1 MNRTLKLIAGA
12 VLVLAGATAQAQQW
26 PNKPVQMVNP
36 FAPGGGVDAFG
47 RPLSI
52 YLSKTTGQQFIVENL
67 AGAGGTIGAANA
79 AKRPGDGY
87 NFFLGAVHHT
97 IAESLY
103 TKLPYSLER
112 DFVPITVLAYVP
124 NVVVVHPKHADRLKS
139 IKDLIA
145 YAKANPGKLN
155 YGSAGNGTTH
165 HLAGELFK
173 TMTGVDLTHIPYKG
187 AGPMMQDL
195 LAGQVDMAF
204 DGMSTSAPQIKA
216 GKLNYGSAGNGTT
229 HHLAGELFKTMAGVN
244 LTHIPYG
251 GAGPMMKDLIGGQVD
266 MAFDGMSTSAPQI
279 KAGRLKALAV
289 TTTNRSFVDPSVP
302 TMQEAGV
309 PGYIVTTWYALWAPK
324 GTQKDALD
332 RMYQETVKA
341 MRSPELKNVWEA
353 QGATAGGESPA
364 EFEKLIHS
372 EIAKWAK
379 VVKDA
384 GAKVDN

>member
-1 MNRTLKLIAGA
+1 MNRTFKLIAGT
-12 VLVLAGATAQAQQW
+12 LLAAALASAGVTVQAQQW
-26 PNKPVQMVNP
+26 PTKPVTMVNP

-47 RPLSI
+47 RPLSV
-52 YLSKTTGQQFIVENL
+52 YLSKTLGQQFIVENL
-67 AGAGGTIGAANA
+67 AGAGGTVGAANA
-79 AKRPGDGY
+79 ARRPGDGY

-124 NVVVVHPKHADRLKS
+124 NVVVIHPKHADKFKNL
-139 IKDLIA
+139 KDLIA
-145 YAKANPGKLN
+145 FAKANPGKLN

-187 AGPMMQDL
+187 AGPMMQDP

-216 GKLNYGSAGNGTT
+216 GKL
-229 HHLAGELFKTMAGVN
+229 
-244 LTHIPYG
+244 
-251 GAGPMMKDLIGGQVD
+251 
-266 MAFDGMSTSAPQI
+266 
-279 KAGRLKALAV
+279 KALAV
-289 TTTNRSFVDPSVP
+289 TTAQRSFVDQSVP
-302 TMQEAGV
+302 TMQEAGL
-309 PGYIVTTWYALWAPK
+309 PGYIVTTWYALWATK
-324 GTQKDALD
+324 GTSKEVVD

-341 MRSPELKNVWEA
+341 MRSPELKGVWEA
-353 QGATAGGESPA
+353 QGATAGGEPPA

-384 GAKVDN
+384 GAKIDN

>member
-1 MNRTLKLIAGA
+1 MKNILKLSLACA
-12 VLVLAGATAQAQQW
+12 LALAGSVQAQSW
-26 PNKPVQMVNP
+26 PSKPVTLVNP

-47 RPLSI
+47 RPLSVI
-52 YLSKTTGQQFIVENL
+52 LSKNLGQQFIVENM
-67 AGAGGTIGAANA
+67 AGAGGTVGATSA
-79 AKRPGDGY
+79 AKRHADGY

-103 TKLPYSLER
+103 TKLPYSLEK

-124 NVVVVHPKHADRLKS
+124 NVVVVHPKHTNLNS

-145 YAKANPGKLN
+145 FAKANP
-155 YGSAGNGTTH
+155 
-165 HLAGELFK
+165 
-173 TMTGVDLTHIPYKG
+173 
-187 AGPMMQDL
+187 
-195 LAGQVDMAF
+195 
-204 DGMSTSAPQIKA
+204 

-279 KAGRLKALAV
+279 KGGRLKALAV
-289 TTTNRSFVDPSVP
+289 TTTKRSFVDPSVP
-302 TMQEAGV
+302 TMQEAGL
-309 PGYIVTTWYALWAPK
+309 PGYVVTTWYALWAPR
-324 GTQKDALD
+324 GTPKEALD
-332 RMYQETVKA
+332 RMHQETLKA
-341 MRSPELKNVWEA
+341 MQSEELKKVWEA
-353 QGATAGGESPA
+353 QGATAGGESPE
-364 EFEKLIHS
+364 EFAKLIHS

>member
-1 MNRTLKLIAGA
+1 MNRPLHLIVHAAAG
-12 VLVLAGATAQAQQW
+12 VLLALCGLVAHAQQW
-26 PNKPVQMVNP
+26 PTKPVTMVNP

-47 RPLSI
+47 RPLSVV
-52 YLSKTTGQQFIVENL
+52 LSKNLGQQFIVENL

-79 AKRPGDGY
+79 ARRAGDGY

-124 NVVVVHPKHADRLKS
+124 NVVVVHPKHANTLKS
-139 IKDLIA
+139 LKDLIA

-173 TMTGVDLTHIPYKG
+173 TMTGVNLTHIPYKG

-216 GKLNYGSAGNGTT
+216 GKL
-229 HHLAGELFKTMAGVN
+229 
-244 LTHIPYG
+244 
-251 GAGPMMKDLIGGQVD
+251 
-266 MAFDGMSTSAPQI
+266 
-279 KAGRLKALAV
+279 KALAV
-289 TTTNRSFVDPSVP
+289 TTAQRSFVDPNVP
-302 TMQEAGV
+302 TMQEAGL
-309 PGYIVTTWYALWAPK
+309 PGYLVTTWYALWAPK
-324 GTQKDALD
+324 GTPKEAMD
-332 RMYQETVKA
+332 RMYQETLKA
-341 MRSPELKNVWEA
+341 MRSPELKGVWEA

-364 EFEKLIHS
+364 DFEKLVHS

-384 GAKVDN
+384 GAKIDN

>member
-1 MNRTLKLIAGA
+1 MIR
-12 VLVLAGATAQAQQW
+12 VLLFVLAALASATVQAQAW
-26 PNKPVQMVNP
+26 PNKPVTMINP

-52 YLSKTTGQQFIVENL
+52 YLSRTLGQQFLVENL
-67 AGAGGTIGAANA
+67 AGAGGTVGATA
-79 AKRPGDGY
+79 ASKRPGDGY

-124 NVVVVHPKHADRLKS
+124 NVVVVHPKHTNLNS
-139 IKDLIA
+139 IRDLIA
-145 YAKANPGKLN
+145 FAKANPGKLN

-173 TMTGVDLTHIPYKG
+173 TMAGVDLTHIPYKG

-204 DGMSTSAPQIKA
+204 DGMGTSAPQIKA
-216 GKLNYGSAGNGTT
+216 GKL
-229 HHLAGELFKTMAGVN
+229 
-244 LTHIPYG
+244 
-251 GAGPMMKDLIGGQVD
+251 
-266 MAFDGMSTSAPQI
+266 
-279 KAGRLKALAV
+279 KALAV
-289 TTTNRSFVDPSVP
+289 TTAQRSFVDPSVP
-302 TMQEAGV
+302 TMQEAGL
-309 PGYIVTTWYALWAPK
+309 PGYVVTTWYALWAVK
-324 GTQKDALD
+324 GTPQEALD

-341 MRSPELKNVWEA
+341 LQAPEMKVVWEG
-353 QGATAGGESPA
+353 QGATAGGEPPA
-364 EFEKLIHS
+364 QFAKLVHS

>member
-1 MNRTLKLIAGA
+1 MQFLSRVAAGA
-12 VLVLAGATAQAQQW
+12 ALALASFTAGAQQW
-26 PNKPVQMVNP
+26 PAKPVTMVNP

-52 YLSKTTGQQFIVENL
+52 YLSKSVGQQFIVENL

-79 AKRPGDGY
+79 AKRAPDGH

-112 DFVPITVLAYVP
+112 DFMPVTVLAYVP
-124 NVVVVHPKHADRLKS
+124 NVVVVHPKHANTLKS
-139 IKDLIA
+139 LKDLIA

-173 TMTGVDLTHIPYKG
+173 TMTGANLTHIPYKG

-204 DGMSTSAPQIKA
+204 DGMATSAPQIKA
-216 GKLNYGSAGNGTT
+216 GKL
-229 HHLAGELFKTMAGVN
+229 
-244 LTHIPYG
+244 
-251 GAGPMMKDLIGGQVD
+251 
-266 MAFDGMSTSAPQI
+266 
-279 KAGRLKALAV
+279 KALAV
-289 TTTNRSFVDPSVP
+289 TTAQRSFVDPSVP
-302 TMQEAGV
+302 TMQEAGL
-309 PGYIVTTWYALWAPK
+309 PGYVVSTWYAMWAPK
-324 GTQKDALD
+324 GTPKEAID

-341 MRSPELKNVWEA
+341 MRSPELKAVWES
-353 QGATAGGESPA
+353 QGATAGGEPPA
-364 EFEKLIHS
+364 EFEKLVHS

-384 GAKVDN
+384 GAKIDN